1 MAEQKQKKA
10 GLTISLGRRPK
21 VLLLGNGM
29 NRVYGGASWAGLLE
43 KINRTSFTA
52 DQVKSM
58 PFPMQAVLL
67 SRDQVDVSLQDLQRE
82 LTQCEVHPWL
92 GEQLRRLLAMPFD
105 CILTPN
111 FTYEVECALVPDFM
125 DHPLRWFLGRRRGLC
140 STPIIICPGPRG
152 IFPCFMSMGRPGCPI
167 R

>member
-1 MAEQKQKKA
+1 
-10 GLTISLGRRPK
+10 
-21 VLLLGNGM
+21 
-29 NRVYGGASWAGLLE
+29 
-43 KINRTSFTA
+43 
-52 DQVKSM
+52 M

-125 DHPLRWFLGRRRGLC
+125 DHPLALSPPYCGGSSGRRRGLC

-152 IFPCFMSMGRPGCPI
+152 SSPVSCPWGGQGAQYGDFGPLLL
-167 R
+167 RQSPLLL

>member
-1 MAEQKQKKA
+1 MAA
-10 GLTISLGRRPK
+10 PP
-21 VLLLGNGM
+21 
-29 NRVYGGASWAGLLE
+29 WAGLLE

-58 PFPMQAVLL
+58 PFPHAGGFAEPGPGGCFPPGPAA
-67 SRDQVDVSLQDLQRE
+67 E

-125 DHPLRWFLGRRRGLC
+125 DHPLRYLPPYCGGSSGGEGVYAPHLL
-140 STPIIICPGPRG
+140 
-152 IFPCFMSMGRPGCPI
+152 
-167 R
+167 

>member
-1 MAEQKQKKA
+1 
-10 GLTISLGRRPK
+10 
-21 VLLLGNGM
+21 
-29 NRVYGGASWAGLLE
+29 
-43 KINRTSFTA
+43 
-52 DQVKSM
+52 M

-125 DHPLRWFLGRRRGLC
+125 DHPLRYLRHTAAVPRAEKGFMLHTYYNLPPAQGDA
-140 STPIIICPGPRG
+140 SPVSCPWGGQGAQYGDFGPLLLRQS
-152 IFPCFMSMGRPGCPI
+152 PLLL
-167 R
+167 

>member
-1 MAEQKQKKA
+1 
-10 GLTISLGRRPK
+10 
-21 VLLLGNGM
+21 
-29 NRVYGGASWAGLLE
+29 
-43 KINRTSFTA
+43 
-52 DQVKSM
+52 M

-82 LTQCEVHPWL
+82 LTQCEVHPWA

-125 DHPLRWFLGRRRGLC
+125 DHPLRYLRHTAAVPRAEKGLC

-152 IFPCFMSMGRPGCPI
+152 SFPCFMSMGRPGCPI